1 MNLSLTTWLQ
11 YLYIFVSQVA
21 MNCSNTLHLKLRNYT
36 GFPVVS
42 GAEVYTRDNDAKI
55 MVESSVDQLPDPQ
68 HHQNQDIQTIQ
79 PSSYNSEAELE
90 KLAMWYE

>member
-1 MNLSLTTWLQ
+1 
-11 YLYIFVSQVA
+11 

-36 GFPVVS
+36 GFPVGS
-42 GAEVYTRDNDAKI
+42 GAEVYTNDNDAKI

-79 PSSYNSEAELE
+79 PSGYNSEAELE